1 MQPTLSNVNRVD
13 QAERLAEIT
22 EAENRKPHGVRD
34 IPELPCLSDSITVVF
49 V

>member
-13 QAERLAEIT
+13 QAETT